1 MTRRTTRTLS
11 MILVL
16 ATAFLSSGI
25 AMAQGFG
32 PRGGGS
38 FLPPQRVLENLG
50 LTEEQSGQIDLLR
63 EELRITLGSF
73 QEERRNLHEQL
84 QAELQLEAPDHTVV
98 GGLVISGRDLGEQIR
113 ATQQN
118 FRETFQSILTSE
130 QLEALKEMRNTRRHR
145 RRGFGQ
151 DSGGFS
157 NGGF

>member
-1 MTRRTTRTLS
+1 MKRRTTRTLS

-38 FLPPQRVLENLG
+38 FLPRQRVLQNLPG
-50 LTEEQSGQIDLLR
+50 ITEGQLGQIDLLR

-84 QAELQLEAPDHTVV
+84 QVELQLEAPDHTVV
-98 GGLVISGRDLGEQIR
+98 GGLVISGRDLREQIH

-118 FRETFQSILTSE
+118 FRETFQLILTSE
-130 QLEALKEMRNTRRHR
+130 QLEALKELNTTRRHR
-145 RRGFGQ
+145 RRGF
-151 DSGGFS
+151 S

>member
-1 MTRRTTRTLS
+1 MKRRTTRTLS

-16 ATAFLSSGI
+16 ATALFSSGI

-50 LTEEQSGQIDLLR
+50 LTEGQLGQIDLLR

-73 QEERRNLHEQL
+73 QEERRNLHELL

-98 GGLVISGRDLGEQIR
+98 GGLVISGRDLREQIH

-118 FRETFQSILTSE
+118 FRETFQLILTSE
-130 QLEALKEMRNTRRHR
+130 QLEALKELNTTRRHR
-145 RRGFGQ
+145 RRGF
-151 DSGGFS
+151 S